1 MNTIRLR
8 DVVDLKTES
17 VNPAVFP
24 DRTWHLYSLPGFDEG
39 QRIET
44 VRGSDIGSVKFVVPK
59 HCILFNKLNVRFKRI
74 WKIDNPKTNAICST
88 EFLPF
93 VVKDGFSKEFVY
105 QALRSDAFTDHLSG
119 VNTNTSGSH
128 KRVDPDFILDSLI
141 PLPDRSDQLRI
152 AGLLGSLDEKI
163 ALCRKEVTE
172 LEGIAKLIYD
182 RWFVE
187 FEFPN
192 SKNIPYRSNGGLMV
206 WNEEL
211 KREIPS
217 GWSVDNLYRIANY
230 VNGCA
235 CQKYPPK
242 GERGLPVVKIK
253 EMHEGFTNDTE
264 FVSSTIPEKYVIEDG
279 SLLFSW
285 SASLEVMR
293 WTRGRAGLNQHI
305 FHVVPKTPFPLEF
318 VTETLARYIVNF
330 KAYAEA
336 RKTTM
341 GHITSDH
348 IDQSRIV
355 IPPANILSSYHTIV
369 SPIFDRMLCLEKQ
382 MQGYSSLRDRLLPML
397 MNGQVEVAG

>member
-1 MNTIRLR
+1 ML
-8 DVVDLKTES
+8 
-17 VNPAVFP
+17 
-24 DRTWHLYSLPGFDEG
+24 
-39 QRIET
+39 
-44 VRGSDIGSVKFVVPK
+44 
-59 HCILFNKLNVRFKRI
+59 
-74 WKIDNPKTNAICST
+74 
-88 EFLPF
+88 
-93 VVKDGFSKEFVY
+93 
-105 QALRSDAFTDHLSG
+105 
-119 VNTNTSGSH
+119 
-128 KRVDPDFILDSLI
+128 
-141 PLPDRSDQLRI
+141 I

-217 GWSVDNLYRIANY
+217 GWSADNLYRIANY

-235 CQKYPPK
+235 CQKYRPK

-293 WTRGRAGLNQHI
+293 WTHGRAGLNQHI

-318 VTETLARYIVNF
+318 VTETLLRYIVNF

-355 IPPANILSSYHTIV
+355 IPPASILSSFHTIV
-369 SPIFDRMLCLEKQ
+369 SPIFDRMLYLEKQ
-382 MQGYSSLRDRLLPML
+382 MQGYSYLRDWLLPML

>member
-1 MNTIRLR
+1 
-8 DVVDLKTES
+8 
-17 VNPAVFP
+17 
-24 DRTWHLYSLPGFDEG
+24 
-39 QRIET
+39 
-44 VRGSDIGSVKFVVPK
+44 
-59 HCILFNKLNVRFKRI
+59 
-74 WKIDNPKTNAICST
+74 
-88 EFLPF
+88 
-93 VVKDGFSKEFVY
+93 
-105 QALRSDAFTDHLSG
+105 
-119 VNTNTSGSH
+119 
-128 KRVDPDFILDSLI
+128 
-141 PLPDRSDQLRI
+141 
-152 AGLLGSLDEKI
+152 LDEKI
-163 ALCRKEVTE
+163 AICRKEVTE

-217 GWSVDNLYRIANY
+217 GWSADNLYRIANY